1 MAYRSNIQNSKLR
14 KGVLP
19 TKQIRDVK
27 PAQGTID
34 TSALGS
40 TDFAEAT
47 MTQFV
52 SGHNGRN
59 NPVATGRRYPA
70 MATEE
75 FAESTLTQHLDL
87 SSVSTRLEIPKQAK
101 ALWKMVGN
109 NLTVTGG
116 AYTKKQAGALNTFLR
131 SAENQQ
137 AADELMRLRN
147 SDTPLTG
154 YEQSRR
160 YDLEK
165 ALANALTY
173 LTRMLRAE

>member
-1 MAYRSNIQNSKLR
+1 MYRSNIQNSKLR

-19 TKQIRDVK
+19 KKQTRDVK

-70 MATEE
+70 MVTEE

-87 SSVSTRLEIPKQAK
+87 ASTSARLDVPRAAK

-116 AYTKKQAGALNTFLR
+116 AYTKKQAAILNRFLN
-131 SAENQQ
+131 SGENQQ
-137 AADELMRLRN
+137 AATELLMLRN
-147 SDTPLTG
+147 SDRPLTG
-154 YEQSRR
+154 YEQERR

-165 ALANALTY
+165 ALANALTS
-173 LTRMLRAE
+173 LTRMLRSE

>member
-1 MAYRSNIQNSKLR
+1 MYRSNIQNSKLR

-19 TKQIRDVK
+19 KKQVRDVK

-40 TDFAEAT
+40 SDFAEAT

-59 NPVATGRRYPA
+59 NTVSTGRRYPA
-70 MATEE
+70 LVTEE

-87 SSVSTRLEIPKQAK
+87 STTSARMTVPKAAR

-109 NLTVTGG
+109 NLHVSGG
-116 AYTKKQAGALNTFLR
+116 RYTKNQAAVLNRFLN
-131 SAENQQ
+131 SSENQE
-137 AADELMRLRN
+137 AADELLSLRN

-154 YEQSRR
+154 SKQCRR
-160 YDLEK
+160 YDLER
-165 ALANALTY
+165 ALANSLTS
-173 LTRMLRAE
+173 LTKMLRAE